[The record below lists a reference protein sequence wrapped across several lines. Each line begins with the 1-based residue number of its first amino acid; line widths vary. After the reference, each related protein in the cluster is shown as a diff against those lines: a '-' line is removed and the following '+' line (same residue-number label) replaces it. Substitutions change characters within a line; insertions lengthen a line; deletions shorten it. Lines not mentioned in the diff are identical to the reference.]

1 MFPRAKIASTRIDS
15 YPVTVTI
22 EAEVEDDLVVVWKGS
37 QKDLFSKNGHR
48 AVPAILA
55 GLEKLKEKL

>member
-1 MFPRAKIASTRIDS
+1 MFPNANIASTRIDS

-22 EAEVEDDLVVVWKGS
+22 EAEVDSDLEVVWKGS

-48 AVPAILA
+48 AVPAIVA
-55 GLEKLKEKL
+55 NLEKLKAKV